1 MRDPK
6 RIKPFLEKI
15 GEIWEGKCPDWRF
28 GQLMESFRTRYGD
41 PFYFEDDDFLEK
53 MEDFFEALEE
63 RPRYDF
69 SLLSNVGFD
78 HYDLEWL
85 KGHEERILKYLYECY
100 YTPTAMNNLKT
111 MIEKGFPTRVTL
123 AIWMRHGV
131 AFIREESL
139 FDNEV
144 ENMLSKFGKNNIQ
157 DYFWKYGEFP
167 LFDCIGCSNE
177 RKREV
182 TEEIQEKFREERRE
196 NMKKLVDVG
205 FDEDDVA
212 ELEDVYNE
220 FCLDIIEEYY
230 MEPAHLKK
238 LSELLDAG
246 FHESLLLQLY
256 IEEPERIFVE
266 FSIQD
271 VARRINQVE
280 DVWRAYDLLYD
291 RFLDTLFGQ
300 DENAWEEILE
310 ILRG

>member
-6 RIKPFLEKI
+6 RIKSFLEKI
-15 GEIWEGKCPDWRF
+15 GDMWEERCPDWRF
-28 GQLMESFRTRYGD
+28 GQMMETFRIRYGD
-41 PFYFEDDDFLEK
+41 PYYFEDDDFLEK
-53 MEDFFEALEE
+53 MEEFFEQIQE

-78 HYDLEWL
+78 DYDLKWL
-85 KGHEERILKYLYECY
+85 NGHASGVLEYLYKGC
-100 YTPTAMNNLKT
+100 YTPTSMNNLKN
-111 MIEKGFPTRVTL
+111 MIDIGFPTRFTL
-123 AIWMRHGV
+123 AVWMQYGDSFLRDEDV
-131 AFIREESL
+131 FKNDV
-139 FDNEV
+139 DN
-144 ENMLSKFGKNNIQ
+144 MIQKFGMNNIQ
-157 DYFWKYGEFP
+157 NYFWKEGVFP
-167 LFDCIGCSNE
+167 LFYYIGRE
-177 RKREV
+177 GEAKREA
-182 TEEIQEKFREERRE
+182 TEKIQENFREERRQ
-196 NMKKLVDVG
+196 NMKKLVTIG

-230 MEPAHLKK
+230 MEPPHLKK
-238 LSELLDAG
+238 LAELLDAG

-280 DVWRAYDLLYD
+280 DVWQAYDLLYD
-291 RFLDTLFGQ
+291 RFLNALFGQ